1 MLKLNDPSL
10 LRDRAYIGGVWTA
23 AANRKPVHNPANG
36 ALIAEVAD
44 VGVAGARAAIDAA
57 AAAFPAWS
65 AKTARERSAILLEW
79 NRLMLDNADDLR
91 AS

>member
-10 LRDRAYIGGVWTA
+10 LRDRAYIGGVWTE
-23 AANRKPVHNPANG
+23 AANRKAVHNPANG

-57 AAAFPAWS
+57 AAAFPAWWP
-65 AKTARERSAILLEW
+65 RP
-79 NRLMLDNADDLR
+79 R
-91 AS
+91 ASARRSCSRGTG